1 MIIAVERRAGPS
13 AQSDNNS
20 SRIKTPGTRVR
31 TTLGATPRAREG
43 GLVDVELGLAETAA
57 GDGAAGV
64 GHLLEDGLGRSEVVD
79 QTAEGG
85 VGAGGEL
92 VDKGLEDEGRV
103 AGPGVEVVGT
113 RVARTGNDDT
123 GL

>member
-1 MIIAVERRAGPS
+1 MRAAP
-13 AQSDNNS
+13 
-20 SRIKTPGTRVR
+20 R
-31 TTLGATPRAREG
+31 TSEC

-57 GDGAAGV
+57 GDRATGV

-103 AGPGVEVVGT
+103 AGPSIEVVGT
-113 RVARTGNDDT
+113 RVARTGYDDT